1 MALDI
6 IRVVR
11 ERSDQ
16 GSRSIRQPRNFYCAD
31 EDEARCS
38 KWEPNT
44 DIFEC
49 EDQVVI
55 RMELSGV
62 PREAISIRLK
72 NGRLEIMGVR
82 RENRPDQPVY
92 YHQLEIPYGPF
103 LKVLSIPEEIEHND
117 MAAVFNEGLL
127 EVRISKTS
135 QVVEIPISVDNRE
148 PQG

>member
-16 GSRSIRQPRNFYCAD
+16 GSRSLRQPRNFYCAD
-31 EDEARCS
+31 EEDARCS
-38 KWEPNT
+38 NWEPNT

-49 EDQVVI
+49 EDHVVI

-62 PREAISIRLK
+62 SRDAISIRLK

-82 RENRPDQPVY
+82 RESRPDQPIY

-117 MAAVFNEGLL
+117 IAAVLNEGLL
-127 EVRISKTS
+127 EVKISKTS